1 MKPNKSIGRSGAAA
15 GFALAPVFDWVNEFR
30 NEYAARLSINR
41 AAPLR
46 GMGLIARALAVRP
59 IEPRAANP
67 RIEELL
73 DKK

>member
-1 MKPNKSIGRSGAAA
+1 M
-15 GFALAPVFDWVNEFR
+15 APVFDWVNEFR

-59 IEPRAANP
+59 IEPKAANP
-67 RIEELL
+67 RIEELR

>member
-1 MKPNKSIGRSGAAA
+1 MSIGRTGAGA
-15 GFALAPVFDWVNEFR
+15 GLALAPVFDWVNEFR
-30 NEYAARLSINR
+30 NEYAARLSISR

-46 GMGLIARALAVRP
+46 GMGLMARALGVMP
-59 IEPRAANP
+59 IEPRVASP